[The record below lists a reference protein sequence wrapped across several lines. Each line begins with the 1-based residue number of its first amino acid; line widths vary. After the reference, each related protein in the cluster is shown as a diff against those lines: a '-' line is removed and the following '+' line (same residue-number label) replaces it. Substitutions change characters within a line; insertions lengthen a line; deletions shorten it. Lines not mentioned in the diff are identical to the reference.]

1 MPVGLTSQE
10 DIFLLVAVGPAVIAA
25 VVVWYVWR
33 WAKRS
38 EAEQLRYELYNT
50 KTRADLDAQMR
61 ELETR
66 RAQEKAQREK
76 EAQDMVGGDARG
88 FCVAGLI

>member
-38 EAEQLRYELYNT
+38 EAEQAERDE
-50 KTRADLDAQMR
+50 RDLPR
-61 ELETR
+61 P
-66 RAQEKAQREK
+66 
-76 EAQDMVGGDARG
+76 
-88 FCVAGLI
+88 